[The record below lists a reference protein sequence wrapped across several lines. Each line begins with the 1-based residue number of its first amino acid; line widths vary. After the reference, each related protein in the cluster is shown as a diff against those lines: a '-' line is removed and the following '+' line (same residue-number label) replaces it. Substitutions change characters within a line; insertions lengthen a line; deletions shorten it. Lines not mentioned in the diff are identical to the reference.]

1 MSAPAW
7 CLWLENTGFAVALKE
22 SAYVFP
28 IVEGTH
34 LLGMSVSVGLILL
47 LDLRL
52 LRLAFRNEPVSRI
65 MRQVA
70 PWMTAGFALVFA
82 TGLALFAA
90 NATAA
95 YGNWFFR
102 LKLALVFVAGVN
114 AAYYQVACFPKMAQW
129 DWRRTYHAAHAPWQR
144 FRSCAGRSS
153 SPSAARW
160 PTNCDGH
167 DTPSHKRRERAVAR
181 EPRLRSSSF
190 GEVSP

>member
-7 CLWLENTGFAVALKE
+7 CLWLENTGVAVALKE
-22 SAYVFP
+22 SAYLFP

-34 LLGMSVSVGLILL
+34 LLGMSVSVGLIFL

-95 YGNWFFR
+95 YVNWFFR
-102 LKLALVFVAGVN
+102 LKLALVVLAGVN
-114 AAYYQVACFPKMAQW
+114 AAYYQVVYFPQMTQW
-129 DWRRTYHAAHAPWQR
+129 DVAADIPRGPRVVAAVSIVCWALVIAFGRTMAY
-144 FRSCAGRSS
+144 
-153 SPSAARW
+153 
-160 PTNCDGH
+160 
-167 DTPSHKRRERAVAR
+167 E
-181 EPRLRSSSF
+181 L
-190 GEVSP
+190 